1 MRGGTGQCSFPR
13 SKVTEQCSGWKDR
26 MKARDLALIALF
38 AGLTAALGL
47 TPVIPLPILGITF
60 ALQTLGMLLAGGVLG
75 AKRAALA
82 MLLVLALVAI
92 GLPVLTG
99 GQGGLGKFVGPTAGF
114 IWSWPL
120 GGLIVGALIERW
132 WTTLTFL
139 TAFIAALLGSV
150 SLYLLGHTWLSVSLG
165 IPVDTAM
172 WTWVLYLP
180 GDILKSILAG
190 VIIVSV
196 KKAYPLINPH
206 QKESP

>member
-1 MRGGTGQCSFPR
+1 
-13 SKVTEQCSGWKDR
+13 